1 MADAKDIVIEIDE
14 KGFRLMGTPISGPVP
29 LEFINSIL
37 GTVPRR
43 WGFDRDPW
51 EKPDTRR
58 SYVYDSFG
66 IAVSEDLQRKLV
78 YSLGCYFRFEH
89 SGEWCKGIAEFSG
102 RAIMCGLPLK
112 GSMLAADALAAMPF
126 LKDHLGWLGGEF
138 CGQSALLVF
147 SKDKEALAK
156 VPSHRRKAVPETLET
171 LEISLSTD
179 WRWGTGQ
186 LPAEGDIGVPP
197 RALGDW

>member
-1 MADAKDIVIEIDE
+1 MADAKHIVVEIDE
-14 KGFRLMGTPISGPVP
+14 KGFRLMGNPIAEPVP
-29 LEFINSIL
+29 LEFLNSIL
-37 GTVPRR
+37 GTVPQTS
-43 WGFDRDPW
+43 GIAPDPW
-51 EKPDTRR
+51 EKPDTRCG
-58 SYVYDSFG
+58 YAYDSLG
-66 IAVSEDLQRKLV
+66 ITVSEDLQRRLL
-78 YSLGCYFRFEH
+78 YSLRCHFQIDR
-89 SGEWCKGIAEFSG
+89 SSNWLKSVAEFSG
-102 RAIMCGLPLK
+102 RAIICGLPLK
-112 GSMLAADALAAMPF
+112 GGILVADALAAMPF
-126 LKDHLGWLGGEF
+126 LKNRLGWLGGEF